1 MSRVPASGSPEGP
14 LGARLSPGTGISC
27 CLCRDAMSLS
37 GLLRVIA
44 DDPQL
49 RRALELADGETSHPA
64 LSATAGADLVGP
76 PALRPLLA
84 AALTGQGGSSP
95 RGTGQSGTGPGLT
108 GEGGTRQGGTGPGG
122 TGQGGTGQGGTGQG
136 GTGQGGTGQG
146 GTGALG
152 TAPGGGAGP
161 PPACGRRRA
170 VSGSRLRRSGRRR
183 RNSPPSTCGCAR
195 CSASSP
201 TASRWRAW

>member
-64 LSATAGADLVGP
+64 LAATAGADLVGP
-76 PALRPLLA
+76 PALRPVLA
-84 AALTGQGGSSP
+84 AALAVHGGSAP
-95 RGTGQSGTGPGLT
+95 GDPGL
-108 GEGGTRQGGTGPGG
+108 GGTSLGGTSLGG
-122 TGQGGTGQGGTGQG
+122 TSPDGTSLGGTSLGGTSLG
-136 GTGQGGTGQG
+136 GTSLGGTS
-146 GTGALG
+146 L
-152 TAPGGGAGP
+152 
-161 PPACGRRRA
+161 
-170 VSGSRLRRSGRRR
+170 
-183 RNSPPSTCGCAR
+183 
-195 CSASSP
+195 
-201 TASRWRAW
+201 

>member
-64 LSATAGADLVGP
+64 LSASAGADLVGP

-84 AALTGQGGSSP
+84 AALTGQGS
-95 RGTGQSGTGPGLT
+95 TGPDGTGPD
-108 GEGGTRQGGTGPGG
+108 
-122 TGQGGTGQGGTGQG
+122 
-136 GTGQGGTGQG
+136 
-146 GTGALG
+146 
-152 TAPGGGAGP
+152 GAGP
-161 PPACGRRRA
+161 DGAGPDGAGPDGEAGQSPAAGRFVLA
-170 VSGSRLRRSGRRR
+170 
-183 RNSPPSTCGCAR
+183 
-195 CSASSP
+195 
-201 TASRWRAW
+201 